1 MLVLKKIFVAGK
13 LFLFACL
20 LLCTN
25 GFSQTFPWSGW
36 VPITGHRADTIP
48 IAVNNLPAS
57 INMHFGL
64 SKVCFNIHNS
74 YKSDLEI
81 RLLSPDGTQITLLSN
96 LTRIQ
101 NDLFETCI
109 ANDGVPFS
117 NGQAPY
123 SGIFLPQQDLGL
135 FNNEQNPNGIWK
147 LLVNDR
153 AGLDSGAISEVS
165 LYFSVHPPNMHG
177 LGAGN
182 LDGPPGIFRCG
193 TCVCPGNAPGCDLLP
208 DVTSSYR
215 EIKVNHNEVPGAL
228 YVSNAT
234 PNIGY
239 GPLEVYAIDSCFC
252 NGAAWPCNTPCPNG
266 GELKHVIRQR
276 IYRKVPGSDT
286 LEYYDRT
293 AGAMTF
299 HPEHAH
305 LHVDNWASY
314 TLRTRTSNPDARTW
328 PIVGTGVKQSFC
340 LVNLGKCPNVPGQCL
355 ANNGDTI
362 RTVPNQDFG
371 FRTGCGLNQGIYP
384 GNYDVYSMSLNGPI
398 PLTNVCNGNYYIVS
412 ITDPENRFLES
423 DEENNWVA
431 VPITLTRQQPTPAIT
446 SGGSN
451 QLCGNDSL
459 ILTASLAA
467 NYRWSTGDT
476 SRTIVVRSPGTYT
489 VSTSCGSSTTTSQPF
504 VVTMLPTGATP
515 SVSIR
520 IATGNNPS
528 CRGSVVQFKADSV
541 FTGLSPV
548 YQWKVDGVPVGV
560 NSSSYLTDSLRQG
573 QTVSCTMTSSI
584 ACFAE
589 TPVQSNTILMNVI
602 PSGQPAVDIVQIKG
616 GNPQCLGDSAVFVA
630 TVSNGSNNSF
640 QWSINNLVVGANS
653 DTFATT
659 SLTNGQMVKCRIN
672 TTALC
677 PSRANIGFGTGMN
690 TVTSG
695 MGAAYPTYY
704 GNGRQQYLVL
714 ASELAA
720 AGIRSGK
727 LASLSFK
734 TGPSVGSP
742 SVLKNYTIKLAHTT
756 AASLSGVFQSPAFT
770 TVFGPANYQPVVN
783 SDNTHLFSTP
793 FNWDGSSNLLIDI
806 CFNGQ
811 VIGRRAYQTYQT
823 PTSFISSTF
832 YQADSIAGA
841 QACNSASGFTGSMRP
856 NIGFLSSG
864 EYQLETPGITMSV
877 NSALSPSVA
886 LQIVSGTNPQC
897 AGSTTT
903 FKAIPDNTGSGP
915 TYQWLKNRNPLAA
928 ATGQQLTLQNL
939 MRGDTISCRMNTSG
953 RCDQPLQVFSNEV
966 VIDIPD
972 PLYTFTGNG
981 DWDAAS
987 NWSDGKIPPRRLL
1000 SCSEILINPV
1010 PGGEC
1015 LLRADQVISSGSKIT
1030 VAAGKKFRII
1040 GNLKILQ

>member
-1 MLVLKKIFVAGK
+1 
-13 LFLFACL
+13 
-20 LLCTN
+20 
-25 GFSQTFPWSGW
+25 
-36 VPITGHRADTIP
+36 
-48 IAVNNLPAS
+48 
-57 INMHFGL
+57 
-64 SKVCFNIHNS
+64 
-74 YKSDLEI
+74 
-81 RLLSPDGTQITLLSN
+81 
-96 LTRIQ
+96 
-101 NDLFETCI
+101 
-109 ANDGVPFS
+109 
-117 NGQAPY
+117 
-123 SGIFLPQQDLGL
+123 
-135 FNNEQNPNGIWK
+135 
-147 LLVNDR
+147 
-153 AGLDSGAISEVS
+153 
-165 LYFSVHPPNMHG
+165 
-177 LGAGN
+177 
-182 LDGPPGIFRCG
+182 
-193 TCVCPGNAPGCDLLP
+193 
-208 DVTSSYR
+208 
-215 EIKVNHNEVPGAL
+215 
-228 YVSNAT
+228 
-234 PNIGY
+234 
-239 GPLEVYAIDSCFC
+239 
-252 NGAAWPCNTPCPNG
+252 
-266 GELKHVIRQR
+266 
-276 IYRKVPGSDT
+276 
-286 LEYYDRT
+286 
-293 AGAMTF
+293 
-299 HPEHAH
+299 
-305 LHVDNWASY
+305 
-314 TLRTRTSNPDARTW
+314 
-328 PIVGTGVKQSFC
+328 
-340 LVNLGKCPNVPGQCL
+340 
-355 ANNGDTI
+355 
-362 RTVPNQDFG
+362 
-371 FRTGCGLNQGIYP
+371 
-384 GNYDVYSMSLNGPI
+384 
-398 PLTNVCNGNYYIVS
+398 
-412 ITDPENRFLES
+412 
-423 DEENNWVA
+423 
-431 VPITLTRQQPTPAIT
+431 
-446 SGGSN
+446 
-451 QLCGNDSL
+451 
-459 ILTASLAA
+459 
-467 NYRWSTGDT
+467 
-476 SRTIVVRSPGTYT
+476 
-489 VSTSCGSSTTTSQPF
+489 
-504 VVTMLPTGATP
+504 
-515 SVSIR
+515 
-520 IATGNNPS
+520 
-528 CRGSVVQFKADSV
+528 VVQFKADSV

-953 RCDQPLQVFSNEV
+953 RCDQPLQVFSNDV